1 MPVAFLYN
9 RKLQGANDRSL
20 SDALSGCNYQ
30 IVSQCYQLYI
40 LERDVD
46 VCEELRGD
54 SHVGIIA
61 AEVEGTMD
69 SVSSVFPWSVP
80 DMPAIVTV
88 VTDAQLPAL
97 EGLVNVV
104 TIPWGD
110 AKRSVLESLLQ
121 CAQLHGSVGSRT
133 TKRHAGVAQGILKRE
148 ISGLSSSALSHAS
161 LGLFVEP
168 PVQRVCEFL
177 ETVEEGEAW
186 PDVASWLVDSFA
198 ETRHLYSVAPGWSE
212 CFPHF
217 LPVLRRELK
226 AHALKRMKGSR
237 IDYVRSGKLLS
248 PCAEGIT
255 SCVVLSVDRA
265 GLPDYANPKH
275 CLTLVCSLEALHRQ
289 LSSVDNFDL
298 ESISSLHLVC
308 GQSPDMRRLRLRPP
322 VLLDGN
328 TYVLVIVLERMH
340 EVVFA

>member
-121 CAQLHGSVGSRT
+121 CAQVRGSDGSKT
-133 TKRHAGVAQGILKRE
+133 SKRHAGKAYGILKRE
-148 ISGLSSSALSHAS
+148 IAGLSSSDLSHAS
-161 LGLFVEP
+161 VGLFVEP

-186 PDVASWLVDSFA
+186 PDIASWLVDSFA
-198 ETRHLYSVAPGWSE
+198 ETRHLYSVAPG
-212 CFPHF
+212 P
-217 LPVLRRELK
+217 
-226 AHALKRMKGSR
+226 R

-248 PCAEGIT
+248 PCADGIT

-275 CLTLVCSLEALHRQ
+275 CLTLVCSLEALHQQ

-298 ESISSLHLVC
+298 EAISSLHLVC